1 MELEI
6 LLFLMRST
14 KPKPRKK
21 ALPKTK
27 TPLSPVIDVTRKI
40 KLPVQILLFVR
51 AGGRCQFDG
60 CNRYLTEHHLTHKRG
75 NFAQM
80 AHVVAFSTKGPRGN
94 VPNRPEDINEV
105 DNLMLLCHPCHKLI
119 DDSPEEYLREVL
131 EAYKKAHEDRV
142 FLLTGTSPDRQTT
155 VVAIRAKIGGKPTKK
170 VSSGDINSAVAP
182 RYSAT
187 REGFDID
194 LNSMPDEGPE
204 FYELAM
210 KKVRNDLER
219 VVETTMSEDRTNHLS
234 IFPLAPMPILI
245 YAGSILGDKVG
256 CDLYQKHRDTE
267 DWKWKENGDPVRY
280 KFHELRKGKDRKKVA
295 LVLSLS
301 GTIDIDS
308 LPEDVRSD
316 ATVYGITLDGVDP
329 HPGFLHRKDDLESFR
344 DVYQRALR
352 AIGTKHGKLDSLHLF
367 PAAPAPIAVTCGR
380 GLMPKADP
388 TLVVYDED
396 KRLGGFTRILEVN
409 N

>member
-1 MELEI
+1 MGVEI
-6 LLFLMRST
+6 PLFFMRST
-14 KPKPRKK
+14 KPKPKK
-21 ALPKTK
+21 ASPKAK

-40 KLPVQILLFVR
+40 KVPVQILLFVR
-51 AGGRCQFDG
+51 AGGRCEFDG

-80 AHVVAFSTKGPRGN
+80 AHVVAFSENGPRGN
-94 VPNRPEDINEV
+94 VSNRPEDINEV

-119 DDSPEEYLREVL
+119 DDSPDEHSREVL

-155 VVAIRAKIGGKPTKK
+155 AVGIRAKIGTKPTKR
-170 VSSGDINSAVAP
+170 VSPGDINSAVAP

-194 LNSMPDEGPE
+194 LNAMPDEGPE
-204 FYELAM
+204 FYELAK
-210 KKVRNDLER
+210 KKVQNDLER
-219 VVETTMSEDRTNHLS
+219 VVETTMSEDKTNHLS
-234 IFPLAPMPILI
+234 VFPLAPMPILI

-256 CDLYQKHRDTE
+256 CDLYQKHRDTQ
-267 DWKWKENGDPVRY
+267 DWTWKKDGEPVRY
-280 KFHELRKGKDRKKVA
+280 KFQELRNGKDHKKVA
-295 LVLSLS
+295 LLISLS
-301 GTIDIDS
+301 GTIDVDA
-308 LPEDVRSD
+308 LPANVVTD
-316 ATVYGITLDGVDP
+316 ATLYEITLDGVDP
-329 HPGFLHRKDDLESFR
+329 HPGFLRRKDDLDNFR
-344 DVYQRALR
+344 EVYQRALR

-367 PAAPAPIAVTCGR
+367 PAAPAPIAFTCGR

-388 TLVVYDED
+388 TILVYDED
-396 KRLGGFTRILEVN
+396 KRLGGFTKILEVN